1 MGVFGLIAARGGS
14 KGIPGKNIAACGG
27 RPLIGWTCEA
37 ATHSTRLERTILST
51 DSDEIAR
58 VAREWGIEA
67 PFIRPSELAEDAT
80 PSLDVMQHALG
91 FLEKSGAEVTA
102 LVLLQPTS
110 PLRTAAHVDAAVAM
124 FTESNAD
131 TVVSVVKVPHNF
143 HPSSVM
149 LNDGGWLKPFQGDR
163 LAIKRRQDLAPM
175 LARNGPAVLVVSTAL
190 LRSGRLYGD
199 RTRAYLMSSEESVD
213 VDDASDLRYADFLL
227 RSREQG

>member
-1 MGVFGLIAARGGS
+1 MGVFGLVPARGGS

-37 ATHSTRLERTILST
+37 ATKSARLERTILST

-67 PFIRPSELAEDAT
+67 PFMRPSELAQDAT
-80 PSLDVMQHALG
+80 PSIHVMQHALDW
-91 FLEKSGAEVTA
+91 LEKSGADVTA
-102 LVLLQPTS
+102 LALLQPTS
-110 PLRTAAHVDAAVAM
+110 PLRTGAHIDAAVELFA
-124 FTESNAD
+124 ESGAD

-149 LNDGGWLKPFQGDR
+149 LDDGGWLKPFEGER
-163 LAIKRRQDLAPM
+163 HAIKRRQDLAPV
-175 LARNGPAVLVVSTAL
+175 LARNGPAVLIVSTAL
-190 LRSGRLYGD
+190 VRSGRLYED
-199 RTRAYLMSSEESVD
+199 RTRAYLMSAEESVD

-227 RSREQG
+227 RSRKQT